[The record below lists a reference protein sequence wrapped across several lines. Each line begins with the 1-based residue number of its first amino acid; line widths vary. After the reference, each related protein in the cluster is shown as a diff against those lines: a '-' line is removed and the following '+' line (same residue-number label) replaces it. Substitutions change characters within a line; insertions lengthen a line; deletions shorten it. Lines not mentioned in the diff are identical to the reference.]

1 MAYQMVE
8 AHRITE
14 LNNEMLEYQNR
25 IKLIKTQLEVIE
37 EETKTQTEHES
48 EIQFEINAIEKI
60 PIINITE
67 DWMSSFLYHC

>member
-37 EETKTQTEHES
+37 EETKRQTEHES

-67 DWMSSFLYHC
+67 DSDNNE